1 MRRFQ
6 EAVCGQRRRLATIDN
21 CLDDIRRKKGEI
33 DVNAPSARKEFAQDV
48 SGIANRQGSYLI
60 YGIAEDTERSG
71 MPDELGGF
79 DLNDPDAAM
88 LSLGNVLMNRV
99 QPRIDGVEMAAI

>member
-48 SGIANRQGSYLI
+48 SGIANRQGS
-60 YGIAEDTERSG
+60 
-71 MPDELGGF
+71 
-79 DLNDPDAAM
+79 
-88 LSLGNVLMNRV
+88 
-99 QPRIDGVEMAAI
+99 